1 MKLTGKS
8 GVWEWVTKR
17 FEKDGLK
24 FLIVALAISAL
35 AVTVFPQKNESEWP
49 RKPLNLIVG
58 FAAGGGA
65 DAYARTLSSQMRDQI
80 GMPMAVI
87 NKTGAAG
94 MIALNYVAGQKPDG
108 YTVLLQVV
116 GAAVAKELIGESSVN
131 FRNEMRPIAILGLV
145 PAILATPINS
155 PYQDGRD
162 FFAVARDH
170 PGKLRWASPGRG
182 GILHLA
188 AENAFQSMN
197 VDIKDV
203 PFRGGSATK
212 AAVVAG
218 QVDVGMMS
226 IQHFKGYESKM
237 RVLGLF
243 AHERDARFPSIRTFD
258 EQGLDIP
265 TVISPFGVYVRSET
279 PDDIVLKLQIA
290 VQSIVETGEYKDLIK
305 KAGLTSNYHDERG
318 ARNIVDEMYVI
329 LSN

>member
-1 MKLTGKS
+1 
-8 GVWEWVTKR
+8 
-17 FEKDGLK
+17 
-24 FLIVALAISAL
+24 
-35 AVTVFPQKNESEWP
+35 
-49 RKPLNLIVG
+49 
-58 FAAGGGA
+58 
-65 DAYARTLSSQMRDQI
+65 
-80 GMPMAVI
+80 
-87 NKTGAAG
+87 
-94 MIALNYVAGQKPDG
+94 
-108 YTVLLQVV
+108 
-116 GAAVAKELIGESSVN
+116 
-131 FRNEMRPIAILGLV
+131 
-145 PAILATPINS
+145 
-155 PYQDGRD
+155 
-162 FFAVARDH
+162 
-170 PGKLRWASPGRG
+170 
-182 GILHLA
+182 
-188 AENAFQSMN
+188 MN

-279 PDDIVLKLQIA
+279 PDDIVLKLQTA